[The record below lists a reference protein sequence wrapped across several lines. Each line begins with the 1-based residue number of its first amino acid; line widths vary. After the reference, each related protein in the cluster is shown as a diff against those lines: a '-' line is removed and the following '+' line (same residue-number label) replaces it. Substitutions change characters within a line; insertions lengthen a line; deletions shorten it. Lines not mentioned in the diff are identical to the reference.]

1 MNLSN
6 LKGPKGAN
14 KTRKRVGRGPGST
27 DGKTAGK
34 GHKGQKA
41 RSGGSVHPRFEGGQT
56 PLHRRLPK
64 VGFSNVR
71 FAKDFNIVN
80 LVDLD
85 RVYQDGDV
93 VDANSLKEHR
103 LIRRNL
109 EGVKILGNG
118 ELTKKLT
125 VKAQKFSQS
134 AREAIENAG
143 GSVEVIGR
151 DD

>member
-1 MNLSN
+1 MDLSN
-6 LKGPKGAN
+6 LQGPKGAN
-14 KTRKRVGRGPGST
+14 RPRKRIGRGHGST

-64 VGFSNVR
+64 VGFNNVR
-71 FAKDFNIVN
+71 FATTYSLVN
-80 LVDLD
+80 LGDLD
-85 RVYQDGDV
+85 RVFADGDV
-93 VDANSLKEHR
+93 VDLDSLKAHR
-103 LIRRNL
+103 LVRRNL
-109 EGVKILGNG
+109 DGIKILGNG

-125 VKAQKFSQS
+125 VKAHKFSQS

>member
-1 MNLSN
+1 MDLSN
-6 LKGPKGAN
+6 LKGPRGAN

-27 DGKTAGK
+27 DGKTSGK

-71 FAKDFNIVN
+71 FARDFNIVN
-80 LVDLD
+80 LGDLE
-85 RVYQDGDV
+85 RVFSDGDV
-93 VDANSLKEHR
+93 VDDASLREHR
-103 LIRRNL
+103 LVRRNL

-118 ELTKKLT
+118 DLTKSLT

-134 AREAIENAG
+134 AREAIEKAG

-151 DD
+151 DE